1 MKSSERFPT
10 DKKTRLH
17 RSQLINNFK
26 KMLISLP
33 AAKSLLANDFEYT
46 PFFWKNLSHV
56 YPNI

>member
-33 AAKSLLANDFEYT
+33 AEK
-46 PFFWKNLSHV
+46 V
-56 YPNI
+56 C